1 MGRQMSKT
9 TIDGLKVRESSS
21 SKRPVETV
29 RSSSHAIDM
38 MKRPTSTK
46 PVVSRQRQALIDSI
60 DSIKRKNSTNEF
72 LDPVQTFDFDSE
84 YVDNASDFTTGSD
97 WSDLL
102 GDLEQVSIGE
112 KTPKTKERTSTNN
125 FLNSWGEDGQSDF
138 LNQGSDDD
146 IEQPDPPTR
155 AKRPHHK
162 KRHLARN
169 ITIAFICLLVIG
181 GGVVYKWG
189 DELIS
194 RLTGGKSGL
203 WDAIVSV
210 VSDEVPF
217 AEDQNGHTNVLIF
230 GTEGYNMNG
239 DTAHGTHDGAQL
251 TDSIMVAS
259 LDQKTK
265 DVALLSLPRDLKVP
279 MACSVGKINEVFWC
293 NNQDGTNEQA
303 GAEALMKQV
312 GDVLGIK
319 FQYYAHINWASL
331 IDIIDTIGGITVT
344 LDENIADY
352 DYTGAVAQAGVPIQV
367 NGEQALG
374 LARARHGT
382 QGGDFTRGNTQQKI
396 VEAIISK
403 VMQNGIGAGEALNIL
418 NILGDNFRS
427 NFSTDNI
434 KAGVRVLTDFNVANI
449 RQVPLVDYET
459 NTFYMTTDTINN
471 VSYVIP
477 SAGVNNYTKIQE
489 YVAEMFSSNPTAREH
504 ARIAIYNASGQ
515 YGVAGAERSRL
526 QDDGYNVVS
535 IGDTTTGSCA
545 SKYCVYVVGQDFPAT
560 TTALAERYGI
570 SVKSG
575 DELPSDIDPG
585 ETDIIILLGF
595 SGDAA

>member
-1 MGRQMSKT
+1 MSKT

-112 KTPKTKERTSTNN
+112 KNPKAKERTSTNN

-146 IEQPDPPTR
+146 IEQPGPPTR

-217 AEDQNGHTNVLIF
+217 AEDQNGRTNVLIF

-396 VEAIISK
+396 VEAIINK

-526 QDDGYNVVS
+526 QDDGYDVVS
-535 IGDTTTGSCA
+535 IGDATTGSCA

>member
-46 PVVSRQRQALIDSI
+46 PVVSQQRQALIDSI

-84 YVDNASDFTTGSD
+84 YVDNNNNFTTGSD

-112 KTPKTKERTSTNN
+112 KTPKAKERTSTNN

-146 IEQPDPPTR
+146 IEQPGPPTR

-217 AEDQNGHTNVLIF
+217 AEDQNGRTNVLIF

-396 VEAIISK
+396 VEAIINK

-526 QDDGYNVVS
+526 QDDGYDVVS
-535 IGDTTTGSCA
+535 IGDATTGSCA

>member
-1 MGRQMSKT
+1 MSKT

>member
-1 MGRQMSKT
+1 M
-9 TIDGLKVRESSS
+9 
-21 SKRPVETV
+21 
-29 RSSSHAIDM
+29 
-38 MKRPTSTK
+38 
-46 PVVSRQRQALIDSI
+46 
-60 DSIKRKNSTNEF
+60 
-72 LDPVQTFDFDSE
+72 
-84 YVDNASDFTTGSD
+84 
-97 WSDLL
+97 
-102 GDLEQVSIGE
+102 
-112 KTPKTKERTSTNN
+112 
-125 FLNSWGEDGQSDF
+125 
-138 LNQGSDDD
+138 
-146 IEQPDPPTR
+146 
-155 AKRPHHK
+155 
-162 KRHLARN
+162 
-169 ITIAFICLLVIG
+169 
-181 GGVVYKWG
+181 
-189 DELIS
+189 
-194 RLTGGKSGL
+194 
-203 WDAIVSV
+203 SV

-217 AEDQNGHTNVLIF
+217 AEDQNGRTNVLIF

-265 DVALLSLPRDLKVP
+265 DVAL
-279 MACSVGKINEVFWC
+279 FWC

>member
-112 KTPKTKERTSTNN
+112 KNPKAKERTSTNN
-125 FLNSWGEDGQSDF
+125 FLNSWGEDGQSNF

-169 ITIAFICLLVIG
+169 ITIAFICLLIIG

-217 AEDQNGHTNVLIF
+217 AEDQNGRTNVLIF

-526 QDDGYNVVS
+526 QDDGYDVVS